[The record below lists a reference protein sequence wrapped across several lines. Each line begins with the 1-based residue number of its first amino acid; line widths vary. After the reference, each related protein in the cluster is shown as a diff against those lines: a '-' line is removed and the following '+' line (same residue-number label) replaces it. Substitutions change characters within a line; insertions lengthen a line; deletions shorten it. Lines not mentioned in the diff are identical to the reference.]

1 VVVRFLLPPSL
12 GAAKSEARAELCAAA
27 LSRELGVAVDAS
39 VAVDYA
45 ELEAAARGGRAD
57 LLWMPS
63 AVCARIPS
71 VAALF
76 TIVRDGRTSYR
87 SALIGRR
94 EDKLSLGT
102 LSGRRA
108 AWVDPLSAG
117 GHLLAVA
124 LLRARGVEPDRTFA
138 SQTFVGSHRAAA
150 LAVLHREADVAAVT
164 AHGIDEIT
172 LAADLRWYVGAGGDQ
187 LEAFALSDRCPN
199 DAIVVTDHA
208 PPQVLARFREVFV
221 GTPTAGAA
229 ALFSAL
235 EAEGLAPGG
244 LAIYRAAFGA
254 RRATT
259 RPPGP

>member
-1 VVVRFLLPPSL
+1 MVRFLLPPSL

-27 LSRELGVAVDAS
+27 LSRELGVTVDAA
-39 VAVDYA
+39 VAADYA
-45 ELEAAARGGRAD
+45 ELESAAREGRAD
-57 LLWMPS
+57 LIWMPS

-76 TIVRDGRTSYR
+76 MIVREGRTSYR

-102 LSGRRA
+102 LAGRRA

-124 LLRARGVEPDRTFA
+124 LLRSRGVEPDRTFA
-138 SQTFVGSHRAAA
+138 SQAFVGSHRAAA

-164 AHGIDEIT
+164 AHGLDEAS
-172 LAADLRWYVGAGGDQ
+172 LAADLRWYIGAAGDQ
-187 LEAFALSDRCPN
+187 LEAFALTDRCPN
-199 DAIVVTDHA
+199 DALVVTDQA
-208 PPQVLARFREVFV
+208 PPSLLARFREVFV
-221 GTPTAGAA
+221 GTPAAGVA

-235 EAEGLAPGG
+235 EAGGLAPGDPA
-244 LAIYRAAFGA
+244 LYRAACGA

-259 RPPGP
+259 RPPTP